1 MKTLFAIAL
10 VGLLATVNRSVPPAP
25 RIAGAWRAVEVTM
38 TAPIAQTI
46 EPGPNLAVFSATHYS
61 RVLVAGLQAPL
72 DDPRVAT
79 ADELRATWGPF
90 VGEAGTYAMSGQLI
104 TLRPIAAK
112 NPAAVDKAI
121 VFSYRWADRGTLL
134 LTTVSD
140 RNGIVAHP
148 ETIKLLRVE

>member
-10 VGLLATVNRSVPPAP
+10 AGLLATVNLSAPPAP

-46 EPGPNLAVFSATHYS
+46 EPGPNLGFFSATRYS
-61 RVLVAGLQAPL
+61 RTLVTGPQTPL
-72 DDPRVAT
+72 DNYRDAT
-79 ADELRATWGPF
+79 ADQLRAAWGAF
-90 VGEAGTYAMSGQLI
+90 VGEAGTYEMSDRLM

-112 NPAAVDKAI
+112 NTAAVGKPI
-121 VFSYRWADRGTLL
+121 VYSYRWLDGNTLL

-140 RNGIVAHP
+140 RNGPVAHP
-148 ETIKLLRVE
+148 ETIKLIRLE